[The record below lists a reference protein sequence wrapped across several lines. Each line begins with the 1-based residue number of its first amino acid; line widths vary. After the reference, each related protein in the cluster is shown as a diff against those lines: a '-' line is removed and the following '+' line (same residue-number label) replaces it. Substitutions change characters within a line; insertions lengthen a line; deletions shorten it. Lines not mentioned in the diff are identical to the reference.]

1 MGAVGALLFLAVCAA
16 LTLGLVALLL
26 RGLAREWAESRRLDA
41 LAASEGWRHLGSGS
55 FTGPGGENDW
65 RGGPQQDSDNGDAW
79 TDFRGGVPG
88 LGRSG
93 YLIVPRAL
101 GRPAAPAGTGLAGLA
116 ARAGAAIDRRLAIAP
131 RDPADHPHHWP
142 ERPLGSPAFREAAMV
157 LAPDGSWDAL
167 LTPAFEALW
176 FAAHPTGAAPIRV
189 QALDH
194 QLLLKRDDGRQLASA
209 EACVPMLRLGAALLA
224 ETRALASHR

>member
-26 RGLAREWAESRRLDA
+26 RGLARGWAESRRLDA

-101 GRPAAPAGTGLAGLA
+101 GRPARAWPGSQPAQVPPSTAGWPSHPRIRPTTLTTGPSDRSA
-116 ARAGAAIDRRLAIAP
+116 ARLSA
-131 RDPADHPHHWP
+131 
-142 ERPLGSPAFREAAMV
+142 RPPWCWR
-157 LAPDGSWDAL
+157 P
-167 LTPAFEALW
+167 TP
-176 FAAHPTGAAPIRV
+176 PG
-189 QALDH
+189 
-194 QLLLKRDDGRQLASA
+194 
-209 EACVPMLRLGAALLA
+209 
-224 ETRALASHR
+224 TRC